1 MDEKVAKNNIFFSIN
16 GLKALAC
23 LGIILMH
30 LKSNLDYQLAG
41 NFPIIMISNFTNF
54 VFLFMIIS
62 SFGLCCGYYEKIKNN
77 QINPE
82 KFYSKRIKKILPFF
96 AFLVVLDIIIEHNIS
111 SIIEG
116 MADLTL
122 LFGLL
127 QKDISV
133 VGVGWFL
140 GLIFIFY
147 LMFPFFTYLFSNK
160 RRALIIT
167 IISIFMNFSC
177 IYYFNVGRTNMFY
190 SFVYFCIGGL
200 IYLYKNNICN
210 FFQNKRIL
218 GLLIILILTVLYF
231 ILPVDNE
238 YLSSLKIILLFT
250 SLLCYAISFDSIIL
264 NNKVTN
270 LISSISF
277 ELYLCHMM
285 VFRIIEALKLTNVF
299 GNNWISYLFVFIL
312 VVTGSILIIMF
323 FKKIYILFER
333 KVLGNENIISK

>member
-200 IYLYKNNICN
+200 IYLYKNNT
-210 FFQNKRIL
+210 F
-218 GLLIILILTVLYF
+218 
-231 ILPVDNE
+231 
-238 YLSSLKIILLFT
+238 
-250 SLLCYAISFDSIIL
+250 
-264 NNKVTN
+264 
-270 LISSISF
+270 
-277 ELYLCHMM
+277 
-285 VFRIIEALKLTNVF
+285 
-299 GNNWISYLFVFIL
+299 
-312 VVTGSILIIMF
+312 
-323 FKKIYILFER
+323 
-333 KVLGNENIISK
+333 